1 MADYE
6 FAKATTW
13 DDVYW
18 VHRQWTLDYNAE
30 DHWAHR
36 TRQDSRRSPEAVLG
50 KLHLDPYPPDVLHRI
65 FHTTRFRRQL
75 DTLGYLRFRHWR
87 IYAEYGLAGQVALVW
102 LYGDTLTVVFD
113 DTALAQYRVSYQPDA
128 KHLRTVMEPQ
138 LFATIYQST
147 QLPLWTLSEDEWLKV
162 LRIPR
167 VPYRRQRTPLA
178 WQPPLPLTAM

>member
-36 TRQDSRRSPEAVLG
+36 TRTDGRHSPEVVLG

-65 FHTTRFRRQL
+65 FHTTRFRRHL

-87 IYAEYGLAGQVALVW
+87 IYAEYGLAGQTAVLW
-102 LYGDTLTVVFD
+102 LYGDTLTIVFD
-113 DTALAQYRVSYQPDA
+113 DTALAQAPRELPTQCQAPA
-128 KHLRTVMEPQ
+128 HRHGATALRHDLPICATVLVE
-138 LFATIYQST
+138 LCGG
-147 QLPLWTLSEDEWLKV
+147 
-162 LRIPR
+162 
-167 VPYRRQRTPLA
+167 
-178 WQPPLPLTAM
+178 